1 MQCAKCYDTVAVM
14 LTDQEKRIRAEY
26 IGGPM
31 SKPEMTDVMQRF
43 KKIVGDWIEFDTAD
57 LYTRAMDNIEWIS
70 KQKAAKHDICGV
82 AVVIIKQLLAQLQR
96 QRERTGEAVPFAYVI
111 PGDGNANDYGWIDCR
126 VTREG
131 EFTQPVY
138 LAPPSPP
145 SSRELMEKIKA
156 VFKTHKDT
164 AIAYGF
170 TGDADMFSIIEDEV
184 CALIPQEPKEEGNG

>member
-1 MQCAKCYDTVAVM
+1 LAPSITPKKGIGMDT
-14 LTDQEKRIRAEY
+14 QENEEISQAEY
-26 IGGPM
+26 DRQVAWV
-31 SKPEMTDVMQRF
+31 E
-43 KKIVGDWIEFDTAD
+43 D
-57 LYTRAMDNIEWIS
+57 LAREIRRVDGAHKLGASE
-70 KQKAAKHDICGV
+70 
-82 AVVIIKQLLAQLQR
+82 LAQSLMPFLQR
-96 QRERTGEAVPFAYVI
+96 VRTGEAVPFAYVI